1 VRVFVIIINFQ
12 IAKDMYLFNLAELLA
27 MIIFVFC
34 TVQLFSFFFQQKK
47 RKKMNV
53 QKVQQKTDLI
63 MYDALHDSLCKFC
76 E

>member
-34 TVQLFSFFFQQKK
+34 TVQLFSFFFPTKEKK
-47 RKKMNV
+47 KDERAKSSAKNRPYYV
-53 QKVQQKTDLI
+53 
-63 MYDALHDSLCKFC
+63 
-76 E
+76 